1 MEQSQRSNAKSKGE
15 EMALSATVRLELRPQ
30 EFDLLRRALDLYTD
44 TKQKEARDEVNPR
57 NKADARTQS
66 LLANDLLQK
75 LNN

>member
-1 MEQSQRSNAKSKGE
+1 
-15 EMALSATVRLELRPQ
+15 MALSATVRLELRPQ